1 MGNTGEHVECKIHKC
16 PRCGGEAV
24 VLPRYYGSPIDGAN
38 PYFYV
43 MCKECGIRGQEY
55 MGLSGY
61 APDCSKENDKAKLS
75 AVEFWNDRAPA
86 KKIERIVRDAICG
99 YNEMFPEAPNSDAEE
114 ELRQRAR
121 VAQEWLADNGFIEE
135 PFYYFEKKEEA

>member
-1 MGNTGEHVECKIHKC
+1 MADSNVDNWFL
-16 PRCGGEAV
+16 RC
-24 VLPRYYGSPIDGAN
+24 LY
-38 PYFYV
+38 
-43 MCKECGIRGQEY
+43 CGYTPAQY

-61 APDCSKENDKAKLS
+61 APYCSEENDKAKLS

-121 VAQEWLADNGFIEE
+121 VAQEWLADNGFKEE